1 MGQQQTLFAAL
12 VLGCVGSLVAGW
24 LLAAPVSG
32 VNRAA
37 VDLDTGELL
46 PVYTGLAEFA
56 KK

>member
-1 MGQQQTLFAAL
+1 MGQSRALFAAL
-12 VLGCVGSLVAGW
+12 FLGCVGGLVAGW
-24 LLAAPVSG
+24 LLVPPVSG
-32 VNRAA
+32 ANHAT